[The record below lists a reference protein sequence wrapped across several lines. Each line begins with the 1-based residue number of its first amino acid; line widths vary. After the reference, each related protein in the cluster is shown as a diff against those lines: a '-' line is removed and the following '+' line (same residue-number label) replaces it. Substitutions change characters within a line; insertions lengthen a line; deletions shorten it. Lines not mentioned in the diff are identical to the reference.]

1 MENGPFSEGYRGK
14 TIGVREAVIA
24 TGHIST
30 IAERY
35 RENSIRTPAVLV
47 LSGRIQNIPRM

>member
-1 MENGPFSEGYRGK
+1 MENGPFSGYHGK